1 MIVVMKSALK
11 DGVQSLTFENFANLI
26 SVLEPVT
33 NAVGRQIAKAKAAPG
48 R

>member
-11 DGVQSLTFENFANLI
+11 DGVQSLTFENFAKLM
-26 SVLEPVT
+26 SVLDLVA
-33 NAVGRQIAKAKAAPG
+33 NVVGRQIVKAKAALG